1 MIVQVIVP
9 YFDLKAEN
17 ILRLK
22 GQILNIEDKK
32 RAEELINKGL
42 VKEVEIIEVK
52 EDVKEEEATVE
63 EKETVEEKKEDKK
76 ATKTTKKSE

>member
-32 RAEELINKGL
+32 RAEELIKKGL
-42 VKEVEIIEVK
+42 IKEVEIIEVK
-52 EDVKEEEATVE
+52 EVKKTA
-63 EKETVEEKKEDKK
+63 
-76 ATKTTKKSE
+76 KTTKSE

>member
-17 ILRLK
+17 TLRLK

-32 RAEELINKGL
+32 RAEELIKKGL
-42 VKEVEIIEVK
+42 IKEVEIIEVK
-52 EDVKEEEATVE
+52 EVKKTA
-63 EKETVEEKKEDKK
+63 
-76 ATKTTKKSE
+76 KTTKSE

>member
-9 YFDLKAEN
+9 FFDLKAEN

-32 RAEELINKGL
+32 RAEELIKKGL
-42 VKEVEIIEVK
+42 IKEVEIIEVK
-52 EDVKEEEATVE
+52 ED
-63 EKETVEEKKEDKK
+63 KEDRKT
-76 ATKTTKKSE
+76 AKTTKSE

>member
-52 EDVKEEEATVE
+52 EDVKEEATVE

-76 ATKTTKKSE
+76 ATKTTKKK